1 MCQNKTFCKT
11 PNPQT
16 RSEQP
21 VAKTNG
27 GQYSPYRNDSKPF
40 KAPFLTE
47 PPFGQSALAPSG
59 RYYGCRGWVCP
70 LGISSGPFC
79 APCFESGRSAKK
91 ILSLSPMNRRCV
103 ETECRS
109 VRAAEPSDRLPDK
122 PGTIGSGL
130 IWKSPEP
137 MRHRR
142 RWILPAERQALR
154 RLPQIRLPAKP
165 PPADRPK
172 DPAKPV
178 GIAPIGGKKR
188 TCPTKLP
195 PKA

>member
-16 RSEQP
+16 RLEQP

-40 KAPFLTE
+40 E
-47 PPFGQSALAPSG
+47 SAVSNGASIWAVRVGSHLADITAAGAGSVLWGYLP
-59 RYYGCRGWVCP
+59 V
-70 LGISSGPFC
+70 PFC

-109 VRAAEPSDRLPDK
+109 VRAAEPSDQLPDK

-172 DPAKPV
+172 DPAK
-178 GIAPIGGKKR
+178 R
-188 TCPTKLP
+188 WELLP
-195 PKA
+195 